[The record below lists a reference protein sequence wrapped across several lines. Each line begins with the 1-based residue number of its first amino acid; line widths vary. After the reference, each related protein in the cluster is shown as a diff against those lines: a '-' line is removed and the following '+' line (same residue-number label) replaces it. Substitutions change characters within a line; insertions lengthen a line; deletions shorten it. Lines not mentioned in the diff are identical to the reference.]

1 MVSAGKY
8 AREVVIAT
16 FHNIGGVERMTE
28 VADEDP
34 QWFFEKLFSKTIIRE
49 SEVET
54 RSSIEDVIEALDDSA
69 PPDAVDAEFEDK

>member
-8 AREVVIAT
+8 AREAVIAT

-28 VADEDP
+28 VAEDDP
-34 QWFFEKLFSKTIIRE
+34 KWFFEKLFSKTIIRE

-54 RSSIEDVIEALDDSA
+54 RKGIEDVIDALDNDA
-69 PPDAVDAEFEDK
+69 PPNAVDAEFEDK